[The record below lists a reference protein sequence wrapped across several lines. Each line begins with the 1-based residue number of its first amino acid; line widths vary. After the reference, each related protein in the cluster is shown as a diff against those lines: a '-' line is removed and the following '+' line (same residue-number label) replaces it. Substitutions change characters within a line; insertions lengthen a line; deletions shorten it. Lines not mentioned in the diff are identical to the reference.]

1 MGDTM
6 MWRIEFS
13 SAKFLPTLPAACQSN
28 PGVYGFELA
37 LWLAQELGRRG
48 IATSYPAP
56 EDWGWLIE
64 YNLPEESSFLIG
76 CASMCGPHDG
86 YDGEALDWSIVIEE
100 HRSMKQRIRN
110 LSSRGELEVLSG
122 HIIGI
127 LEQER
132 IPPAHV
138 GA

>member
-1 MGDTM
+1 

-48 IATSYPAP
+48 IATSYPVP

-64 YNLPEESSFLIG
+64 YQLPQESSFMIG

-86 YDGEALDWSIVIEE
+86 YDGAALDWSIVVEE
-100 HRSMKQRIRN
+100 HRSMRQRIRN
-110 LSSRGELEVLSG
+110 LSSTDALAVLSG
-122 HIIGI
+122 HILGI

-132 IPPAHV
+132 IAPARV

>member
-1 MGDTM
+1 M

-37 LWLAQELGRRG
+37 LWLAQALGRRG

-64 YNLPEESSFLIG
+64 YALPEERSFMIG
-76 CASMCGPHDG
+76 CASMCGPHQG
-86 YDGEALDWSIVIEE
+86 YDGQALDWSIVVEE
-100 HRSMKQRIRN
+100 HRSMQQRIRN
-110 LSSRGELEVLSG
+110 LSSTGELEALQA
-122 HIIGI
+122 HIVGI
-127 LEQER
+127 LDEECISTGR
-132 IPPAHV
+132 I

>member
-1 MGDTM
+1 M

-37 LWLAQELGRRG
+37 LWLAQALGRRG

-64 YNLPEESSFLIG
+64 YALPEERSFMIG
-76 CASMCGPHDG
+76 CASICGPHQG
-86 YDGEALDWSIVIEE
+86 YDGQALDWSIFVEE
-100 HRSMKQRIRN
+100 HRSLQQRIRN
-110 LSSRGELEVLSG
+110 LSSRSELEALSA
-122 HIIGI
+122 HIVGI
-127 LEQER
+127 LEDER
-132 IPPAHV
+132 IPSALV

>member
-1 MGDTM
+1 M

-64 YNLPEESSFLIG
+64 YKLPEESSFMIG

-86 YDGEALDWSIVIEE
+86 YDGAALDWSIVVAE
-100 HRSMKQRIRN
+100 HRSMRQRIRN
-110 LSSRGELEVLSG
+110 LSRTDELAVLSG
-122 HIIGI
+122 HIVGI

-132 IPPAHV
+132 IAPARV

>member
-1 MGDTM
+1 M

-37 LWLAQELGRRG
+37 LWLAQALGRRG

-64 YNLPEESSFLIG
+64 YALPQERSLMIG
-76 CASMCGPHDG
+76 CASMCGPHQG
-86 YDGEALDWSIVIEE
+86 YDGQALDWSIVVEE
-100 HRSMKQRIRN
+100 HRSLQQRIRN
-110 LSSRGELEVLSG
+110 LSSRSELDALG
-122 HIIGI
+122 AHIVGI
-127 LEQER
+127 LDEER
-132 IPPAHV
+132 ISPARV
-138 GA
+138 GV

>member
-1 MGDTM
+1 M

-37 LWLAQELGRRG
+37 LWLAQALGRRG

-64 YNLPEESSFLIG
+64 YVLPEERSFMIG
-76 CASMCGPHDG
+76 CASVCGPHQG
-86 YDGEALDWSIVIEE
+86 YDGQALDWSIFVEE
-100 HRSMKQRIRN
+100 HRSLQQRIRN
-110 LSSRGELEVLSG
+110 LSSRSELEVLG
-122 HIIGI
+122 AHIVGI
-127 LEQER
+127 LEEER
-132 IPPAHV
+132 IPPARV
-138 GA
+138 GV